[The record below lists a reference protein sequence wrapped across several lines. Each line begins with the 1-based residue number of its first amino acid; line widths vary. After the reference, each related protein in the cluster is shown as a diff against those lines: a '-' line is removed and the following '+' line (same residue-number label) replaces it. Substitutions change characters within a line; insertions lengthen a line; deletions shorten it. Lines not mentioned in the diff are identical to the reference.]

1 MGCYNKS
8 GLFYN
13 YSKHRWQFMI
23 YDVFIS
29 YSTLDKKI
37 AEGICGYLESNGY
50 RCFVAY
56 RDIPKGKV
64 WAAAIPDAI
73 DESKMMVAVFSKNF
87 DISTQTDRE
96 LELVAK
102 RKMPIL
108 TYRIADDKFTG
119 TKEYYLS
126 NLNWIDAFPNPKEYF
141 QRLLEDIQKLIGPTS
156 YHKEKVA
163 PPPQPKPTPIY
174 KKMLMWI
181 KSVFKGNTKLFKRI
195 GIFIVAIILVI
206 ISVLVVINLI
216 NSSKDTNTSTTI
228 TSSDNIKEQELTTGI
243 QTFTVDGVE
252 FNMVFVE
259 GGTFTMGATEDQGS
273 EVESNELPTHQVTLS
288 DYYIGETEVTQALWK
303 AVMGKNPSYSKGE
316 NLPVERVSYN
326 DVKEFITKLNQKTGK
341 TFRLPT
347 EAEWEYAARGGKK
360 SRGYTYSGD
369 DDIDK
374 IAWVTNNSD
383 NKTHPV
389 KTKQPN
395 ELGIYDMSG
404 NVCEWCFDWYEAY
417 TSNAQTNPQGPSSGS
432 DRVYRGGSS
441 FIGAT
446 LCRVSIRY
454 NFPSIS
460 SEGIGF
466 RLALSK

>member
-1 MGCYNKS
+1 
-8 GLFYN
+8 
-13 YSKHRWQFMI
+13 MI

-29 YSTLDKKI
+29 YSRKDQKI

-56 RDIPKGKV
+56 RDIPKGRV
-64 WAAAIPDAI
+64 WAAAIADAM
-73 DESKMMVAVFSKNF
+73 DESKMMVVVFSKNF
-87 DISTQTDRE
+87 NVSEQTDRE
-96 LELVAK
+96 LELAAEN
-102 RKMPIL
+102 KMPIL

-119 TKEYYLS
+119 AKKFYLQ

-216 NSSKDTNTSTTI
+216 NSFKDTNTSTTI

-259 GGTFTMGATEDQGS
+259 GGTFIMGATEDQGS
-273 EVESNELPTHQVTLS
+273 EVESDELPTHQVTLS

-303 AVMGKNPSYSKGE
+303 AVMGSNPSEFKGD
-316 NLPVERVSYN
+316 NLPVEEVSYE
-326 DVKEFITKLNQKTGK
+326 DVKTFITKLNQKTGK

-347 EAEWEYAARGGKK
+347 EAEWEYAARGGNKTK
-360 SRGYTYSGD
+360 GYTYSGD

-374 IAWVTNNSD
+374 IAWFANNSD
-383 NKTHPV
+383 DKTHPV

-404 NVCEWCFDWYEAY
+404 NVWEWCSDWYGSY
-417 TSNAQTNPQGPSSGS
+417 SSNAQMNPQGPSSGS
-432 DRVYRGGSS
+432 LRVIRGGSWIISAERCRIS
-441 FIGAT
+441 FRGY
-446 LCRVSIRY
+446 VDD
-454 NFPSIS
+454 S
-460 SEGIGF
+460 SSNKVFGF
-466 RLALSK
+466 RLALSN